1 MPFLDK
7 KALRQPSQK
16 YWLKDLTLHFSLW
29 VLDTPHMTLLWKYF
43 QNRIRVI
50 SEKCGINLRT
60 WHVAPYLSLSPL
72 QLQFSNF
79 STPSAIT
86 WTVADRSVAWVLL
99 LNKEAWSHLFLTW
112 VRLKPMSIKS
122 YRRCAKSLAI
132 QQKVA
137 IFSDFIMAAETFF
150 RKKSREISF
159 VFCRLCCQNMFT
171 WAESFKKHFNQVL
184 FSV

>member
-29 VLDTPHMTLLWKYF
+29 VLDTPHMTLLCKYF

-112 VRLKPMSIKS
+112 IRLKPMSIKS
-122 YRRCAKSLAI
+122 YRRCAKSFGDSA
-132 QQKVA
+132 KGCY
-137 IFSDFIMAAETFF
+137 FF
-150 RKKSREISF
+150 RFHNGSRNIF
-159 VFCRLCCQNMFT
+159 
-171 WAESFKKHFNQVL
+171 
-184 FSV
+184 